1 MKRTRTFPEA
11 SASVPGARRFVA
23 ESLPG
28 IDPEVRD
35 TAALLVSELATN
47 AIVHAESEFA
57 VTVVYPTASGR
68 VRIEVTDQDVTRPAP
83 KQPAPTAPHGRGL
96 LLVSTMAD
104 AWGVR
109 NARRRSGK
117 AVWFELT
124 PPSEAA
130 ERAGAIAGKE
140 VRGLRR
146 WRRGLSSF
154 FGADLFH
161 VSNLDSLGA

>member
-1 MKRTRTFPEA
+1 LKRTRTFPEA
-11 SASVPGARRFVA
+11 SSSVPGARRFVA

-28 IDPEVRD
+28 VDPEVRD

-68 VRIEVTDQDVTRPAP
+68 VRVEVTDQDETKPAPTRPG
-83 KQPAPTAPHGRGL
+83 PTAPHGRGL

-109 NARRRSGK
+109 DARHRSGK

-124 PPSEAA
+124 PPAEAA
-130 ERAGAIAGKE
+130 DGAAASASRE
-140 VRGLRR
+140 TRGLRR
-146 WRRGLSSF
+146 WRGRLSSL
-154 FGADLFH
+154 FGVDAALPA
-161 VSNLDSLGA
+161 LPTT